1 MLLYIITIIWFVI
14 SATLIIIS
22 ACFYAAMTIMPYIS
36 GALISLFI
44 CTEVPWAGAIVPG
57 HPVMNYLMIL
67 LVVEIE
73 LAVLMNIEAT
83 GRATALSFSE
93 IMIAVIS
100 MIALDAIKPD
110 SVGYCV
116 FVTIVYL
123 ILNLVFLVSNSS
135 KYGTNQENS
144 SAGTVISSLIYA
156 LSAYFVL
163 AIPAELL
170 WQKFIEANYSSV
182 MTVFTVIYWIL
193 RILLCGGIALL
204 GIIKARQVPEIFC
217 SDVIPGEVAGNNW
230 PWAVFNSGRN
240 MKNSACRTHVE

>member
-1 MLLYIITIIWFVI
+1 MLLYIITILWFVI
-14 SATLIIIS
+14 SAALIIIS

-44 CTEVPWAGAIVPG
+44 CTEVPWAGRIVPG

-67 LVVEIE
+67 LVVEVVV
-73 LAVLMNIEAT
+73 AVLMNIKAT
-83 GRATALSFSE
+83 GRATALYFSE

-100 MIALDAIKPD
+100 MIALDAMKPD

-135 KYGTNQENS
+135 KYRADKEDS
-144 SAGTVISSLIYA
+144 PVGTVISSLICA
-156 LSAYFVL
+156 FSAYFVL

-170 WQKFIEANYSSV
+170 WQKFIEANYSPA
-182 MTVFTVIYWIL
+182 MPVFTVIYWSL
-193 RILLCGGIALL
+193 RISLCGGIVLL
-204 GIIKARQVPEIFC
+204 GILKARKTGLV
-217 SDVIPGEVAGNNW
+217 EV
-230 PWAVFNSGRN
+230 
-240 MKNSACRTHVE
+240 M